1 MKNKINKS
9 IWGILLFVLLYLI
22 SCATPPSKQLPY
34 TSGRIRA
41 NLGTIGVVSASF
53 QPEVRFQ
60 KPLSKGAAAL
70 HGAGR
75 GALIVIGT
83 GAQPNSPG
91 GLTPAG
97 AVVMASAPVVG
108 AVIGGIAGVV
118 KGVSPKKT
126 KESEDALKDYL
137 AKLNFQE
144 TMRERFLLVA
154 REQTQYPLVPI
165 EGQGPKALDEKV
177 TYDTLSD
184 NNIDTVLE
192 MSVRKCD
199 LQGIK
204 GGINPPLH
212 LVMAVGIRLI
222 QIKDG
227 YVLCNLI
234 YEYES
239 NPRKFLEW
247 GANNAQAF
255 REELDRAF
263 QYFAMEILRALP
275 PL

>member
-1 MKNKINKS
+1 MKNKISKS
-9 IWGILLFVLLYLI
+9 IWGILPFVLLFLI
-22 SCATPPSKQLPY
+22 SCATPPKQLPY
-34 TSGRIRA
+34 TSEGIRA
-41 NLGTIGVVSASF
+41 NLGTIGIISASF

-60 KPLSKGAAAL
+60 KPLSKGAATL
-70 HGAGR
+70 HGAKE

-91 GLTPAG
+91 VLTPEG

-108 AVIGGIAGVV
+108 AVVGAIVGAV
-118 KGVSPKKT
+118 KGISPKKT

-137 AKLNFQE
+137 ATLNFQE
-144 TMRERFLLVA
+144 TMRERFLLVT

-165 EGQGPKALDEKV
+165 EGQGPKALDEKA
-177 TYDTLSD
+177 TYDSLSD
-184 NNIDTVLE
+184 KNIDTVLE

-204 GGINPPLH
+204 GGINPPLR

-247 GANNAQAF
+247 GANNAQPF

-263 QYFAMEILRALP
+263 QYFAMEIMRALP